1 METLEIINLILL
13 VIGAGAILF
22 MFWRLTTNPD

>member
-1 METLEIINLILL
+1 MVSIENSLNEPGWGAPAPAR

-22 MFWRLTTNPD
+22 FK